1 MSQRKILITSALPYA
16 NGPTH
21 LGHLLEYIQTDIW
34 SRFQK
39 LRGHE
44 TYYVC
49 ADDAHGTPIMLN
61 AQKQGITPEE
71 MVANVSV
78 ERQRDFAD
86 FHIKFD
92 NYHSTHSEEN
102 KTFSELIY
110 NRLND
115 GGYIKK
121 RTISQLFDEEK
132 GIFLPDRFVTGTCP
146 RCKA

>member
-71 MVANVSV
+71 MVANGS
-78 ERQRDFAD
+78 RFAMD
-86 FHIKFD
+86 I
-92 NYHSTHSEEN
+92 
-102 KTFSELIY
+102 L
-110 NRLND
+110 
-115 GGYIKK
+115 
-121 RTISQLFDEEK
+121 
-132 GIFLPDRFVTGTCP
+132 
-146 RCKA
+146 